1 MSSAMK
7 ITIIRG
13 KRGNRRSRSFI
24 FDASSQG
31 DVDTVRQILR
41 QPVLDELDEEGAQTG
56 LELDGV
62 LLTQRLGYDS
72 TCLDMLSN
80 VSLRLR
86 LQALRDHWLS
96 LEDRDNAFAIAE
108 VVR

>member
-1 MSSAMK
+1 MSSATQ
-7 ITIIRG
+7 ITIIHG
-13 KRGNRRSRSFI
+13 KRGSRRSRSFI
-24 FDASSQG
+24 LGASSQQ
-31 DVDTVRQILR
+31 DLDTIRQILR
-41 QPVLDELDEEGAQTG
+41 QPVLDELDEKGPETG
-56 LELDGV
+56 LELDGL

-80 VSLRLR
+80 VGLRLP

-108 VVR
+108 VV